1 MIDKIEAWFPKK
13 IITKAVGFD
22 DAIIGIEESSM
33 RVIYSSSKCIDILMK
48 NMGMC
53 EEDAVEYFYDNIQR
67 TYYGN
72 NNPIWSKDDL

>member
-1 MIDKIEAWFPKK
+1 MRDKIEAWFPKNM
-13 IITKAVGFD
+13 ITTAAGFD

-53 EEDAVEYFYDNIQR
+53 EEDAVEYFYDNVQQ

-72 NNPIWSKDDL
+72 KNPIWSKDDL

>member
-1 MIDKIEAWFPKK
+1 MRDKIEAWFPKK
-13 IITKAVGFD
+13 IITTAVGFD

-67 TYYGN
+67 TYFGN

>member
-1 MIDKIEAWFPKK
+1 
-13 IITKAVGFD
+13 
-22 DAIIGIEESSM
+22 M

-48 NMGMC
+48 NLGMC

>member
-1 MIDKIEAWFPKK
+1 MRDKIEAWFPKK
-13 IITKAVGFD
+13 IITTATGFD

-48 NMGMC
+48 NMGLC